1 MKKIWFIPLLTTLT
15 LCAQDFESFKED
27 ALQNSPY
34 LQANSLKVQNA
45 QAVSKITTRYKN
57 PTLGFEASQFSQNG
71 VSSNKSGFRVEF
83 TQPLRLWG
91 VGDDREN
98 LAQSQQQ
105 SAKTSVSLSRAAF
118 IRKLSLRFV
127 AYKRLVTL
135 KDLALEE
142 LAISQKIAAISKARF
157 ENGTIARVKYLQA
170 KLDVKR
176 IDNSVDTLDLAKTD
190 AYYNLL
196 AFAGLKQQRAIGT
209 DYNFTLQKDD
219 KTLSSPELAFLAAEK
234 KVATAKAELNAN
246 KLEWVN
252 MRAEF
257 EKEPDQD
264 IYRVGVN
271 IPLVIFNTKKE
282 EKQIAKLQ
290 AQTKAFLYEQKES
303 ANNFTL
309 KKIVRLIEKLTALQK
324 STQELQA
331 SQNELLLMYED
342 GYKIANINLIE
353 LQLIKNQMISTK
365 EKLIEIQTQ
374 KEKNIIGYNYLTGV
388 YNE

>member
-57 PTLGFEASQFSQNG
+57 PTLGLEASQFSQNG
-71 VSSNKSGFRVEF
+71 AGSNESGFRVEF

-118 IRKLSLRFV
+118 IRNLSLRFV

-142 LAISQKIAAISKARF
+142 LAISQKIAAISQARF

-176 IDNSVDTLDLAKTD
+176 INNSVDTLDLAKTD

-196 AFAGLKQQRAIGT
+196 AFAGLKQQRAIET
-209 DYNFTLQKDD
+209 DYSFMLKKDD

-234 KVATAKAELNAN
+234 KVAAAKAELNAN

-271 IPLVIFNTKKE
+271 IPLVVFNTKKE

-309 KKIVRLIEKLTALQK
+309 KKIARLIEKLTALQK

-342 GYKIANINLIE
+342 GYKIANINLVE

-374 KEKNIIGYNYLTGV
+374 KEKNIIGYNYLTGA

>member
-34 LQANSLKVQNA
+34 LQANSLKVQSA

-57 PTLGFEASQFSQNG
+57 PTLGLEASQFSQNG
-71 VSSNKSGFRVEF
+71 AGSNESGFRVEF

-127 AYKRLVTL
+127 DYKRLVTL
-135 KDLALEE
+135 KNLALEE
-142 LAISQKIAAISKARF
+142 LAISQKIAAISQARF

-176 IDNSVDTLDLAKTD
+176 INNSVDTLALAKTD
-190 AYYNLL
+190 AYYSLL

-209 DYNFTLQKDD
+209 DYSFTLKKDD

-271 IPLVIFNTKKE
+271 IPLVVFNTKKE

-309 KKIVRLIEKLTALQK
+309 KKIARLIEKLTALQK

-342 GYKIANINLIE
+342 GYKIANINLVE

-374 KEKNIIGYNYLTGV
+374 KEKNIIGYNYLTGA